1 MPAIFTILLFIAPE
15 WVRNLTK
22 ERQPDIFWAE
32 YVLFPI
38 IQILVLAI
46 VIFMLIPW
54 LLAMER
60 KNTTPIQTRFA
71 AGRVTPWAAL
81 RPASAGVKHLFSAD
95 RIPEGGDKAIFRIA
109 PLIAFIA
116 AFLALAVI
124 PWGTTWATI
133 ANINIGLLFI
143 LAITS
148 LSAVG
153 LTIAGWSEVSKSDKV
168 TALGSVAQIV
178 AYYIGMGLAAGGV
191 LIFAHTLSMTGIV
204 EAQQADRI
212 WYIAFQPF
220 GFLLFLIATLTVTSC
235 APSAIPDAEN
245 TDSRWTL
252 FLIIEKLQLIV
263 LAATAVS
270 LYLGG
275 WSFPGVGSIRN
286 QSLQTLVSILIFAAK
301 TLLLLYGLLWLKR
314 KIPFR
319 ELEDFGW
326 RRMMMVGLLN
336 ILLTATLYLLAM
348 PKARGGVFEWMRESS
363 GRLIST
369 GKGIAYFIITGVLLS
384 AVFIWLARKKRQRL

>member
-1 MPAIFTILLFIAPE
+1 MPAIFTTLLFIAPE

-32 YVLFPI
+32 YILFPVV
-38 IQILVLAI
+38 QILVLVLI
-46 VIFMLIPW
+46 IFTLIAW
-54 LLAMER
+54 LISVEHKTSQAL
-60 KNTTPIQTRFA
+60 QTQLVNW
-71 AGRVTPWAAL
+71 RVTPWAAL
-81 RPASAGVKHLFSAD
+81 RPASAGMKLLFNAD
-95 RIPEGGDKAIFRIA
+95 QIPEDSDKAIFRIA

-133 ANINIGLLFI
+133 ANVNIGLLFI
-143 LAITS
+143 LAISS
-148 LSAVG
+148 LSAIG
-153 LTIAGWSEVSKSDKV
+153 LTIAGWSETSESHQV
-168 TALGSVAQIV
+168 TALGSAAQII
-178 AYYIGMGLAAGGV
+178 ANYLGMGLAASGA

-220 GFLLFLIATLTVTSC
+220 GFLLFLIATLAVTSR
-235 APSAIPDAEN
+235 AVSSIADAEN
-245 TDSRWTL
+245 SDSRWIL

-286 QSLQTLVSILIFAAK
+286 QSVQTIVSILIFAAK

-314 KIPFR
+314 RVPIH
-319 ELEDFGW
+319 ELADFGW
-326 RRMMMVGLLN
+326 RRMIPAGLLN
-336 ILLTATLYLLAM
+336 ILLTATFYLLAM
-348 PKARGGVFEWMRESS
+348 PKARGGVFEMMRESS
-363 GRLIST
+363 GRLIPT
-369 GKGIAYFIITGVLLS
+369 GKGIAYFIITGVLMAL
-384 AVFIWLARKKRQRL
+384 AFIWLVRKKRQRL